1 MSSENYNPQ
10 YFCFIKVPSIIR
22 PYTLAGKDEME
33 IRIPSIAEAKEG
45 FWINSNMKFTNGQ
58 DSLFWIPP
66 SSILLVRKLK

>member
-33 IRIPSIAEAKEG
+33 IRIPSISDAKEG
-45 FWINSNMKFTNGQ
+45 FWINQSLKHTQGS
-58 DSLFWIPP
+58 DALFWVPP
-66 SSILLVRKLK
+66 TAVLCVRKTQ